1 MSEHGSLLAPEIR
14 NGLVLYINSN
24 LKNAKPM
31 EKAKIVANLAPE
43 QDVNINALCTSIKRV
58 LQTINDMKKHLT
70 RTWEDIVFYL
80 NLKFEL
86 PLNESQTNTFKNPLS
101 SVSALHTSQTGT
113 SCSIPINLRSSCTE
127 FGERKSSLKGS

>member
-1 MSEHGSLLAPEIR
+1 
-14 NGLVLYINSN
+14 
-24 LKNAKPM
+24 M
-31 EKAKIVANLAPE
+31 EKAKIVAKVAPG

-58 LQTINDMKKHLT
+58 LQTIMKKHLT

-101 SVSALHTSQTGT
+101 SVSALHTSQPGT

-127 FGERKSSLKGS
+127 FGE